1 MPQFQFLS
9 RTIRAGLAALLAAGA
24 CAAAQAAGYPDKPVH
39 LIVPFGPGS
48 VTDQLAR
55 ITADK
60 LGKALGQT
68 VIVENKAGAGGNIG
82 AGYVA
87 GAPADGYTLLLG
99 PASTNAINPSLYHDL
114 KFDPMKDFAPIT
126 NVASV
131 TNVLVVPAA
140 VPVHTVRELIDQLKQ
155 HSGAYS
161 YASGGAGG
169 SQHLSAELFKT
180 MSGTQMLHVPY
191 KGGGAALADLLSN
204 RVQVMFCNLPVCLP
218 HIKAGRLTALGVSS
232 ARRSELLPQVPTIA
246 ESGLPGYEVDG
257 WFGLFAPAGTPDPI
271 VARLNAEMTRILDT
285 AEVRQLLLA
294 QGATAEPGT
303 QQEFARFVQSEHD
316 KWARVIKQAGITLE

>member
-1 MPQFQFLS
+1 M
-9 RTIRAGLAALLAAGA
+9 IRAGIAALAVVGGS
-24 CAAAQAAGYPDKPVH
+24 AAAQAGSYPDKPVR

-60 LGKALGQT
+60 LGKTLGQT

-87 GAPADGYTLLLG
+87 SAPADGYTLLLG
-99 PASTNAINPSLYHDL
+99 PASTNAVNPSLYHDL
-114 KFDPMKDFAPIT
+114 KYDPMKDFVPIS

-131 TNVLVVPAA
+131 TNVLVVPAE
-140 VPVHTVRELIDQLKQ
+140 VPVHTVQELIAQLKQ
-155 HSGAYS
+155 SSAYS

-169 SQHLSAELFKT
+169 TQHLAAELFKS

-218 HIKAGRLTALGVSS
+218 HIKAGKLTALGVSS

-257 WFGLFAPAGTPDPI
+257 WFGLFAPTGTPDEI
-271 VARLNAEMTRILDT
+271 VAQLNAEMTKMLNT
-285 AEVRQLLLA
+285 PEVRQLILA
-294 QGATAEPGT
+294 QGATAEPGS
-303 QQEFARFVQSEHD
+303 QQDFARFVQGEHD

>member
-1 MPQFQFLS
+1 MKLSFLQLV
-9 RTIRAGLAALLAAGA
+9 RAGVAALAVMGVGATAHAGS
-24 CAAAQAAGYPDKPVH
+24 YPDKPLR

-68 VIVENKAGAGGNIG
+68 VVVENKAGAGGNIG

-87 GAPADGYTLLLG
+87 DAPADGYTLLLG
-99 PASTNAINPSLYHDL
+99 PASTNAVNPSLYHNL
-114 KFDPMKDFAPIT
+114 KYDPMKDFVPIS

-131 TNVLVVPAA
+131 TNVLVVPAE
-140 VPVHTVRELIDQLKQ
+140 VPVRTAQELIDQLKQ
-155 HSGAYS
+155 GATYS

-169 SQHLSAELFKT
+169 TQHLAAELFKS
-180 MSGTQMLHVPY
+180 MSGTEMLHVPY

-218 HIKAGRLTALGVSS
+218 HIKAGKLKALGVSS
-232 ARRSELLPQVPTIA
+232 ASRSEQLPEVPTIA
-246 ESGLPGYEVDG
+246 ESGLPGYEVEG
-257 WFGLFAPAGTPDPI
+257 WFGLFAPTGTPDEV
-271 VARLNAEMTRILDT
+271 VARLNAEMTKMLNT
-285 AEVRQLLLA
+285 PEVRELILA
-294 QGATAEPGT
+294 QGATAEPGS
-303 QQEFARFVQSEHD
+303 QQDFARFVQGEHD